1 MAAPLTID
9 KLKKSL
15 ISQGYSIRDG
25 KTKTTLIVETAKGE
39 NRQAT
44 LKSIATS
51 FNGKFESTSSFSK
64 QGAVKIGTFII
75 YTKPAIGNVS
85 ALDARVFTALGEDY
99 DMPYYDGS
107 VKTKRFSSAKD
118 LEKSIIAGCM
128 ASPLLGESVA
138 ELVQGFFD
146 GRKVDWGN
154 TPTAVINKL
163 AVYLGEVLVGWVF
176 LSKKTTLVTG
186 YTLGTRKPKYF
197 IIPTDPAFSG
207 VDSFVQ
213 FASGEKLAISSKAG
227 AGAKASIFTNLVP
240 NAIKMLS
247 DQPKTSFTGF
257 CKYLEDNN
265 IKPTDSKAAVWTY
278 GIRNLL
284 GLTVAKVAD
293 PVKLQSEIRLKQPS
307 TELPLVLKELEKKY
321 DLAANE
327 KAALPDSLSVIFSKR
342 IAEQFNKDS
351 LDQINNIL
359 QGKDY
364 YQANL
369 NTIDWTKGIIKFT
382 FTKAG
387 SGKVKVFG
395 DKSAVTDITAKQG
408 WINYEIKAQ

>member
-1 MAAPLTID
+1 MATAITLD

-15 ISQGYSIRDG
+15 ISQGYSVRDG

-44 LKSIATS
+44 LKSIASS
-51 FNGKFESTSSFSK
+51 FNGKFESSSSMSK
-64 QGAVKIGTFII
+64 QGAVKIGSFTV

-85 ALDARVFTALGEDY
+85 TLDARIFTTGGDDY
-99 DMPYYDGS
+99 DMPYYES
-107 VKTKRFSSAKD
+107 SIKTKRFSSVSQ
-118 LEKSIIAGCM
+118 LEKSIINGCIS
-128 ASPLLGESVA
+128 SPLLGESIA
-138 ELVQGFFD
+138 DIVQAMFD

-163 AVYLGEVLVGWVF
+163 AVYLGEVLVGWAF
-176 LSKKTTLVTG
+176 LSGKNNLITG
-186 YTLGTRKPKYF
+186 YNTGSKKAKYF
-197 IIPTDPAFSG
+197 IIPTDPSFSG

-213 FASGEKLAISSKAG
+213 FNNEEKLAISSKAG

-247 DQPKTSFTGF
+247 DQPNTSFTKF
-257 CKYLEDNN
+257 CKYLNDKN
-265 IKPTDSKAAVWTY
+265 IKATDSKTAVWTY
-278 GIRNLL
+278 AIRVLL
-284 GLTVAKVAD
+284 NIPANKVAD
-293 PVKLQSEIRLKQPS
+293 PVKLQSDIRLKQAS
-307 TELPLVLKELEKKY
+307 IELPLVLKELEKKY
-321 DLAANE
+321 ELAANE

-342 IAEQFNKDS
+342 IAEEFNEDS
-351 LDQINNIL
+351 LQQINNIL

-369 NTIDWTKGIIKFT
+369 STTDWAKGAIKFT

-387 SGKVKVFG
+387 SGKVKIFG